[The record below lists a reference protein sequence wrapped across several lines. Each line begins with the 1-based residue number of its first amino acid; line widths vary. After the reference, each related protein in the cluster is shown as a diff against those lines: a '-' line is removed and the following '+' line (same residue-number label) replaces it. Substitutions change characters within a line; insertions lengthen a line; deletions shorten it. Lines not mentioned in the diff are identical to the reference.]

1 MTIRVVTIDDHP
13 MILSYIQAELGKHP
27 DIELVGSQTHGE
39 DLQKLIRE
47 VQPDVVVLDL
57 HLGPGHFDP
66 VRAVQNIRREF
77 PDTQVLILTGENS
90 EFQMHQITQ
99 AGARGYLL
107 KSDDLSLDLPQAVR
121 AVHAGRRFLSPEVAE
136 TLLDAA
142 FGTGEWVQPYT
153 RQEVNILRLLS
164 RGLQN
169 DQIAEE
175 LHLSTKR
182 VGNVLTGIYAK
193 MDLTDQG
200 NKRLRAVEKAR
211 EMGFC

>member
-1 MTIRVVTIDDHP
+1 MTIRVLTVDDHP
-13 MILSYIQAELGKHP
+13 MILSYIQGELGKQP
-27 DIELVGSQTHGE
+27 DIELVGSQTHGK

-47 VQPDVVVLDL
+47 TRPDVVVLDL
-57 HLGPGHFDP
+57 HLGPAHFDA

-77 PDTQVLILTGENS
+77 PETQVLILTGESS
-90 EFQMHQITQ
+90 EFQMHQIIQ

-121 AVHAGRRFLSPEVAE
+121 IIHGGRRFLSPEVAE
-136 TLLDAA
+136 TLLDVAY
-142 FGTGEWVQPYT
+142 GTSEWVQPYT
-153 RQEVNILRLLS
+153 RQEVNILRLLC

-175 LHLSTKR
+175 LHISAKR
-182 VGNVLTGIYAK
+182 VGNVLTGIYGK

-200 NKRLRAVEKAR
+200 NKRLRAAEKAR
-211 EMGFC
+211 EMGYC